1 MAAKNRQGELWGT
14 APEDWALY
22 LETTFIPVY
31 KKVINKTRL
40 SANTQVLDIGC
51 GSGLF
56 IKMADA
62 QGAGITGI
70 DVSDE
75 LLKIAR
81 ERNPGATLLNQDMEL
96 LPFMEKSFDL
106 VSGFNSL
113 QYASDILKVL
123 EEIKKVLKD
132 DGKLVIGIWGSAAEC
147 EALKVLS
154 SIASLLPDPGPDT
167 PGPLALSKNGRVEGL
182 LSEAGYILLEKGT
195 IECPWNFSTLDNAL
209 KGILSA
215 GPSAEAIHY
224 AGMDKVKE
232 KLIQTLEPFNIYD
245 EIYILE
251 NVFHYYIAGKTS

>member
-1 MAAKNRQGELWGT
+1 MAAKNTQGELWGT

-31 KKVINKTRL
+31 KKIINKSRI
-40 SANTQVLDIGC
+40 SAESHVLDIGC

-56 IKMADA
+56 IKLADA
-62 QGAGITGI
+62 TGATITGI
-70 DVSDE
+70 DVSEE

-81 ERNPGATLLNQDMEL
+81 ERNPAVTLLNQDMEL
-96 LPFMEKSFDL
+96 LPFSENSFDM

-113 QYASDILKVL
+113 QYAADIQKVL
-123 EEIKKVLKD
+123 EEIKRVLKD
-132 DGKLVIGIWGSAAEC
+132 DGKLVIGVWGSPAEC

-154 SIASLLPDPGPDT
+154 SIASLLPEPGADC
-167 PGPLALSKNGRVEGL
+167 PGPLALSRNGRVESL
-182 LSEAGYILLEKGT
+182 LSTAGYTLKEKGT

-215 GPSAEAIHY
+215 GPSAEAINY

-251 NVFHYYIAGKTS
+251 NVFHYYIASKIS